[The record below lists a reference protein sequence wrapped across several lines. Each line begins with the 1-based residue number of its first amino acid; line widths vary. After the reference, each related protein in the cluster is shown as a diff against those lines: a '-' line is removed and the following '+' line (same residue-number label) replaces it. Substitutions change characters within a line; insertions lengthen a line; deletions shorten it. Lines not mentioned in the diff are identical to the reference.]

1 MNVTRH
7 YAEAL
12 YRIYDGDVEK
22 LLEIW
27 EELQEVSELFSEID
41 NEYMGY
47 LLQNPSE
54 YQVIESFFE
63 KYSTIIQN
71 FIHVL
76 VEDGFIGKIT
86 EVKTDYRQILVNN
99 NILNNVL
106 IESATI
112 LSEDTKTKLLEIIQ
126 ERFGMI
132 NDVRYRINESLI
144 KGIRLEVNETVIDST
159 VRSRLDQMVREV

>member
-41 NEYMGY
+41 NEYMGF

-54 YQVIESFFE
+54 YQVIAPFFE
-63 KYSTIIQN
+63 KYSSIIQN
-71 FIHVL
+71 FINIL
-76 VEDGFIGKIT
+76 VEDGFIGKIN
-86 EVKTDYRQILVNN
+86 EVKSDYRQLLVRN

-106 IESATI
+106 IESATD
-112 LSEDTKTKLLEIIQ
+112 LSEETKAKLLETIQ
-126 ERFGMI
+126 ERFGKL
-132 NDVRYRINESLI
+132 NDVRYKINESLI

>member
-27 EELQEVSELFSEID
+27 EELQEVSELFSEIG

-63 KYSTIIQN
+63 KYSTLIQN

-76 VEDGFIGKIT
+76 VEDGFIGKIN
-86 EVKTDYRQILVNN
+86 EVKSDYRQILVNT